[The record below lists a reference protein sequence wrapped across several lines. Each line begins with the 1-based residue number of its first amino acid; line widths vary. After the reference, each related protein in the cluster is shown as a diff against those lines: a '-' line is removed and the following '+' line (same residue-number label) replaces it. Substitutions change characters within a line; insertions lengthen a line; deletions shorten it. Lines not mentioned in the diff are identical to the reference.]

1 MWRPHLARLV
11 MQVSVGPGSPVS
23 LPCPPQ
29 VLGDLHRLVHKPPSE
44 PFTSI
49 PSWDTPA
56 PGSALPHLHP
66 RSCCPPAGHCIA
78 PETLFSVGPVRAQS
92 HGSPRA
98 ASGSPFGLGIPP
110 SHSLCAFISRPQ
122 APEGKDYFAHIH
134 VAPSQSQEFVKKK
147 GKAGKEITC
156 MSYTSWASENG
167 SHILVLLV
175 PCPLQVMQKQA
186 WLVLSRQGGPGPPA

>member
-1 MWRPHLARLV
+1 M
-11 MQVSVGPGSPVS
+11 S
-23 LPCPPQ
+23 LPCPPE
-29 VLGDLHRLVHKPPSE
+29 VLGGLHKLMHKPPSE

-56 PGSALPHLHP
+56 PGLYLHLTCTPGPAAHLLATALLL
-66 RSCCPPAGHCIA
+66 R
-78 PETLFSVGPVRAQS
+78 LSVGPVRAQS

-110 SHSLCAFISRPQ
+110 SHSLCAFSSRPQ
-122 APEGKDYFAHIH
+122 APEGKDYFAHIR

-147 GKAGKEITC
+147 KKGREGNYLYVLCQLGLRE
-156 MSYTSWASENG
+156 WN
-167 SHILVLLV
+167 HILVLLV

-186 WLVLSRQGGPGPPA
+186 WLGGSGPPS